1 MVNTEDS
8 FLVYNHRHRD
18 PYHSNQVTTSILSY
32 QLLLAVLLH
41 DYRAQST
48 AEHDECAVWFL
59 SLPVKYSENFHQL
72 QICQQ
77 SSEPKSKLKETFA
90 SIVDLLREDINK
102 TGCSC
107 RNI

>member
-48 AEHDECAVWFL
+48 AEHDECAV
-59 SLPVKYSENFHQL
+59 
-72 QICQQ
+72 
-77 SSEPKSKLKETFA
+77 
-90 SIVDLLREDINK
+90 
-102 TGCSC
+102 
-107 RNI
+107 